1 MAMVGA
7 TCVERDRIRRTAGV
21 RVARKIYRRLGVDA
35 GRILRDPGLAVC
47 LMGSDA
53 YPEREP

>member
-21 RVARKIYRRLGVDA
+21 RVARNFTDA
-35 GRILRDPGLAVC
+35 WASMPGGFYETRASPFV
-47 LMGSDA
+47 
-53 YPEREP
+53 